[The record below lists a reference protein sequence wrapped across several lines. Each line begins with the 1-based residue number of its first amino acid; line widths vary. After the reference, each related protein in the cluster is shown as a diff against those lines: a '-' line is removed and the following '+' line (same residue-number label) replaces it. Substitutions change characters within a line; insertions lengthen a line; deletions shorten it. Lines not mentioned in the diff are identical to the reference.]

1 MGHSMSDLSL
11 VLSFMLQTSPV
22 TCGSCVVPP
31 DLLSTLKGT
40 FTFSYSPIVSGGPI
54 YIYIYCISSEFT
66 AEQRKPPHSSCI
78 HIISSF
84 PFLFPRENS
93 QSFSRSEPGMR

>member
-1 MGHSMSDLSL
+1 MGHSMSGLSL
-11 VLSFMLQTSPV
+11 VLPFMLRTSPV

-40 FTFSYSPIVSGGPI
+40 FTFRYSPIVSGGPI
-54 YIYIYCISSEFT
+54 YIYFISSEFT
-66 AEQRKPPHSSCI
+66 AEQRKPLHSSCI

>member
-22 TCGSCVVPP
+22 MCGSCVVLP

-40 FTFSYSPIVSGGPI
+40 FSYSPIASGGPI
-54 YIYIYCISSEFT
+54 
-66 AEQRKPPHSSCI
+66 
-78 HIISSF
+78 
-84 PFLFPRENS
+84 LF
-93 QSFSRSEPGMR
+93 FFI

>member
-11 VLSFMLQTSPV
+11 VLPFMLRTSPV

-40 FTFSYSPIVSGGPI
+40 FTFSYSPIASGGPI
-54 YIYIYCISSEFT
+54 YIYIYILFLVNSLQNKESLRIPAVFTSS
-66 AEQRKPPHSSCI
+66 RLSPSCSLERI
-78 HIISSF
+78 PKVFHVQ
-84 PFLFPRENS
+84 S
-93 QSFSRSEPGMR
+93 QG

>member
-1 MGHSMSDLSL
+1 MGHSVSDLSL

-40 FTFSYSPIVSGGPI
+40 FSYSPIVSGGPI
-54 YIYIYCISSEFT
+54 YIYIYILFLVNSLQNKESLRIPAVFTSS
-66 AEQRKPPHSSCI
+66 RLS
-78 HIISSF
+78 
-84 PFLFPRENS
+84 PFCSLERIPKVFHVQS
-93 QSFSRSEPGMR
+93 QG

>member
-40 FTFSYSPIVSGGPI
+40 FSYSPIVSGGPI
-54 YIYIYCISSEFT
+54 LF
-66 AEQRKPPHSSCI
+66 
-78 HIISSF
+78 
-84 PFLFPRENS
+84 FLFLVNS
-93 QSFSRSEPGMR
+93 LQNKESLRIPAVFTSSHLSPSCSLERIPKVFHVQSQG

>member
-40 FTFSYSPIVSGGPI
+40 FTFRYSPIVSGGPI
-54 YIYIYCISSEFT
+54 LFFYLFLVNSLQNKESLRIPAVFTSSHLS
-66 AEQRKPPHSSCI
+66 PSCSLERI
-78 HIISSF
+78 PKVFHVQ
-84 PFLFPRENS
+84 S
-93 QSFSRSEPGMR
+93 QG